1 VTKVIITGSFDGILP
16 LTKSKDCKPKK
27 NSASAPKKKLGP
39 KSEGSRHLK
48 IPTSEQVKAEYKKL
62 LARPGVN
69 PSS

>member
-1 VTKVIITGSFDGILP
+1 VTKIIITGSFDGILP
-16 LTKSKDCKPKK
+16 LTKSKVCKPKN

-48 IPTSEQVKAEYKKL
+48 IPTSEQVKDEYKKL

>member
-1 VTKVIITGSFDGILP
+1 MAFFHS
-16 LTKSKDCKPKK
+16 PKARFVSPK
-27 NSASAPKKKLGP
+27 TTQLLHQKKKLGP

>member
-1 VTKVIITGSFDGILP
+1 MAFFHSPKARFVS
-16 LTKSKDCKPKK
+16 PKK

-62 LARPGVN
+62 LARAGVN
-69 PSS
+69 PGS